1 MRPLPDTSTRV
12 RSLSTL
18 GDVITYV
25 GKERPKRNDSCH
37 CGSGRKYKKC
47 CEAADEKA
55 ASEER
60 QRAASIR
67 SFTYD
72 EAPPEILA
80 LKEQVDLRQRG
91 IREYLVRDFGVLINI
106 VPPTDHG
113 GRRVWAIGNRVFTDR
128 PPNQTFHEFV
138 IGLLG
143 EALGRK
149 WAEEQEA
156 LAPTEE
162 HYLYRC
168 FGEHAAWTKRISRE
182 RDGDGLW
189 GAPPSGSVQY
199 LISVAWDVALLL
211 QATGRP
217 LPEALLT
224 RLRDPVGY
232 QSARYEL
239 AIAALFARVDCEI
252 EILDDGELRDRKHGE
267 FIATHRPSGERIVV
281 EAKSRRR
288 AGVINEIGEFDAND
302 PLHGDGRGIRNLI
315 RKAMEK
321 DSGGLPFL
329 IFIDVNA
336 PAEEFVPGVELG
348 WQREV
353 RNMVGRMPEI
363 TGEEPASF
371 EALYVTNFSPHYQG
385 DDFARGG
392 EWLCLPPALDFTPRS
407 SHLVHPINYALDRLE
422 RVPDIGVDGKVR

>member
-1 MRPLPDTSTRV
+1 M
-12 RSLSTL
+12 
-18 GDVITYV
+18 ITYV
-25 GKERPKRNDSCH
+25 GKGRPTRNELCH

-47 CEAADEKA
+47 CEGADEKA
-55 ASEER
+55 ASAER
-60 QRAASIR
+60 QRAASVQN
-67 SFTYD
+67 FTYD
-72 EAPPEILA
+72 EASPEILA
-80 LKEQVDLRQRG
+80 LKEQIDLRQRG
-91 IREYLVRDFGVLINI
+91 IREYLARDFGVLINI
-106 VPPTDHG
+106 VPPSELG
-113 GRRVWAIGNRVFTDR
+113 GRRVWAIGNRIFTDR
-128 PPNQTFHEFV
+128 PPNQTFHEFI
-138 IGLLG
+138 IGLLS
-143 EALGRK
+143 EALGRE
-149 WAEEQEA
+149 WAESQEGLEAAEQ
-156 LAPTEE
+156 

-168 FGEHAAWTKRISRE
+168 VGEYAAWTERVSRERE
-182 RDGDGLW
+182 RDGNGLW

-199 LISVAWDVALLL
+199 LGGVAWDVALLL

-217 LPEALLT
+217 LAEALLE

-232 QSARYEL
+232 QGARYEL

-252 EILDDGELRDRKHGE
+252 EFLDDDELRDRKHGE

-288 AGVINEIGEFDAND
+288 AGVINEIGEFDADD

-329 IFIDVNA
+329 VFIDVNA
-336 PAEEFVPGVELG
+336 PVEEFVPGVEPG

-353 RNMVGRMPEI
+353 RKMVGRMPEM

-385 DDFARGG
+385 DDLARGG
-392 EWLCLPPALDFTPRS
+392 EWLCLPPAHDSTPRS
-407 SHLVHPINYALDRLE
+407 SYLVHPINYALDRLE
-422 RVPDIGVDGKVR
+422 QIPDIGVDGKVH